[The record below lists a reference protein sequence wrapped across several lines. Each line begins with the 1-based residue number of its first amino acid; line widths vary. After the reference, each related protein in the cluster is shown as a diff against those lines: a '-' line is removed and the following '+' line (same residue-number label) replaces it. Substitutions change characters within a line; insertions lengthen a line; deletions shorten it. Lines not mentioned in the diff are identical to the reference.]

1 MPNLRY
7 LGLLFI
13 VVAQLGCGGSNAE
26 QSAETKDEIQQ
37 YLENYLPVLAEA
49 YATGDVRPLKGL
61 AAQKEVAYVRKYLE
75 KLADSG
81 RILEPKFGRVTIEDF
96 NIWNHSNAFV
106 TTVEIWDVKLFAT
119 GSHTLLGED
128 IGRSDRVKYQLKRD
142 DGRWRVLYRS
152 KQG

>member
-1 MPNLRY
+1 MSSLRN
-7 LGLLFI
+7 LGLLFLI
-13 VVAQLGCGGSNAE
+13 AAQLACGGSKAE
-26 QSAETKDEIQQ
+26 RTAQTKDEIQL
-37 YLENYLPVLAEA
+37 YLETYLPILAEA

-61 AAQKEVAYVRKYLE
+61 AAEKEVAYVRKFLE

-81 RILEPKFGRVTIEDF
+81 KTLEPKFGHVTIEDF
-96 NIWNHSNAFV
+96 NVWNHSNAFV
-106 TTVEIWDVKLFAT
+106 TTVETWDVRLFAT